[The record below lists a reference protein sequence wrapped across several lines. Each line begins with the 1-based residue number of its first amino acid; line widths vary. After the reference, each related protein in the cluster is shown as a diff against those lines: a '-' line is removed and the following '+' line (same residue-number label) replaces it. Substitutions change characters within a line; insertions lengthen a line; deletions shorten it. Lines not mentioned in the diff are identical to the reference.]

1 MSCNVGGGEFGSISK
16 TMEYSTWA
24 FLLLAIGVILLITEV
39 FIPSGGIISILSTL
53 ALLGAVVC
61 AWQAWWGTSQ
71 GSFWG
76 FVAGMALLLP
86 AIAIGAFYI
95 WPNTPIGKRA
105 FLEAPAPHEVASFV
119 EQEERHRQMV
129 GKTGETV
136 TALNPAGIVRIDGQR
151 VHCQSEGMILD
162 AGTRVRVIAARA
174 NSVIVRRVDPNAAE
188 NPPETRPAEPA
199 ADDQPLD
206 FDLT

>member
-1 MSCNVGGGEFGSISK
+1 
-16 TMEYSTWA
+16 MEYSTWA
-24 FLLLAIGVILLITEV
+24 FLLLSVGVILLVAEV

-53 ALLGAVVC
+53 ALIGAVVC

-76 FVAGMALLLP
+76 FVAGMAVLLP
-86 AIAIGAFYI
+86 LLVIGAFYV

-119 EQEERHRQMV
+119 EQEERYRQMV

-136 TALNPAGIVRIDGQR
+136 TTLNPAGIVRIDGHR
-151 VHCQSEGMILD
+151 VHCQSEGMIVD
-162 AGTRVRVIAARA
+162 TGTRVRVISARA
-174 NSVIVRRVDPNAAE
+174 NSVIVRRVDPNAPE
-188 NPPETRPAEPA
+188 TPPEADRDGPA
-199 ADDQPLD
+199 AADEPLD

>member
-1 MSCNVGGGEFGSISK
+1 
-16 TMEYSTWA
+16 MEYSTWA
-24 FLLLAIGVILLITEV
+24 FLLLAVGVVLLVAEV

-53 ALLGAVVC
+53 ALLGSVVC
-61 AWQAWWGTSQ
+61 AWQAWWTSSQ

-76 FVAGMALLLP
+76 FVAGMSLLLP
-86 AIAIGAFYI
+86 AIAVGAFFI

-119 EQEERHRQMV
+119 EQEEKHRQMV

-136 TALNPAGIVRIDGQR
+136 TTLNPAGIVRIDGQR

-162 AGTRVRVIAARA
+162 AGTRVRVISARA
-174 NSVIVRRVDPNAAE
+174 NSVVVRRVDPNAPHV
-188 NPPETRPAEPA
+188 PPETGPSGPA
-199 ADDQPLD
+199 AADEPLD